1 MIISTLKDW
10 ENDQYTIT
18 SNKLTQI
25 MSEPFSYTTL
35 EEVNTLISPV
45 NIDLTFEEAIKRF
58 VNTINLLTSMDE
70 FLSSPVFIIKTN
82 GTYVDMEN
90 ARREKEPIDGAY
102 LNDAQKYYYTILIN

>member
-1 MIISTLKDW
+1 MNELISEYISRESSVKADMIISTLKDW

-45 NIDLTFEEAIKRF
+45 NIDLTFEEAI
-58 VNTINLLTSMDE
+58 
-70 FLSSPVFIIKTN
+70 
-82 GTYVDMEN
+82 
-90 ARREKEPIDGAY
+90 
-102 LNDAQKYYYTILIN
+102 